1 MGSGVK
7 YMSLVTQIE
16 YKAFSDIQQI
26 CHSHNTCETCP
37 FYKPEYTDRPDLKS
51 CLFMRVTPSAWDIT
65 KILDTLYNERTIK
78 GV

>member
-1 MGSGVK
+1 MESGVK
-7 YMSLVTQIE
+7 YMSVVTQIE
-16 YKAFSDIQQI
+16 YKAFSDLQQI

-37 FYKPEYTDRPDLKS
+37 LHKPVEDRPDLKS
-51 CLFMRVTPSAWDIT
+51 CLMVAPPTQWDIT